1 MACTGSAFLKTI
13 NALVYLNLPE
23 YRGKMKLPL
32 TWDIFFSLPYC
43 CRTVQTAGPDL
54 AVLLRAQCPNQTVAV
69 FCYKYLVQYIFI
81 LTWMSFKI
89 QYSWDVTPYRLVNN
103 H

>member
-1 MACTGSAFLKTI
+1 M
-13 NALVYLNLPE
+13 E
-23 YRGKMKLPL
+23 YILFIAIL
-32 TWDIFFSLPYC
+32 F

-54 AVLLRAQCPNQTVAV
+54 AVLLRAQRPNQTVAV
-69 FCYKYLVQYIFI
+69 FCYEYLVQYSFI
-81 LTWMSFKI
+81 LTWMYFKI